1 MNIRCYIAEDQL
13 FFNESKIMKA
23 CYKKLWKLL
32 IDKNLKRTDL
42 KKLAGIS
49 SGSLAKLGKDENVSM
64 DVLQKICKSLNCN
77 IGDIVDLVPEEDQ
90 VKK

>member
-1 MNIRCYIAEDQL
+1 
-13 FFNESKIMKA
+13 MKA

-64 DVLQKICKSLNCN
+64 DILQKICAALECN
-77 IGDIVDLVPEEDQ
+77 IGDVMDLVPEE
-90 VKK
+90 KGTEAK